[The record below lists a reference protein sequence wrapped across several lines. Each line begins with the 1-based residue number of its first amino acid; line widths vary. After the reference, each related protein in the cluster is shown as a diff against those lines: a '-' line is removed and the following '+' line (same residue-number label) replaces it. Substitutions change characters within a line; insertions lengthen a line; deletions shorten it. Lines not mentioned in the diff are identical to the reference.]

1 MSVNCL
7 KTWWLSFEIPVRSEG
22 RDHPGEDKVSGPR
35 GDAIINLALDTG
47 ATWTL
52 VSWETAVLVGYDP
65 ASIQQRTT
73 ITTGSGIEY
82 CPKLNLL
89 GVEALGK
96 SVSSLEALCHTL
108 PPTSR
113 VDGLLGLNFLRQFN
127 VGLNF
132 KQGYIT
138 IR

>member
-1 MSVNCL
+1 LRYPFDSKAGIILV
-7 KTWWLSFEIPVRSEG
+7 KTKVYG
-22 RDHPGEDKVSGPR
+22 PG
-35 GDAIINLALDTG
+35 GDAIVNLALDTG

-65 ASIQQRTT
+65 ASIQQRTA

-89 GVEALGK
+89 KVEALGK
-96 SVSSLEALCHTL
+96 PVNGLEVLCHTL

-113 VDGLLGLNFLRQFN
+113 VDGLLGLNFLRRFN
-127 VGLNF
+127 VSLNF
-132 KQGYIT
+132 KQGYII

>member
-1 MSVNCL
+1 L
-7 KTWWLSFEIPVRSEG
+7 KYRFDPKAGIILVKT
-22 RDHPGEDKVSGPR
+22 KVSGPR
-35 GDAIINLALDTG
+35 SDAIVNLALDTG

-52 VSWETAVLVGYDP
+52 ISWETAVLVGYDP
-65 ASIQQRTT
+65 ASIQQRTA

-89 GVEALGK
+89 RVEALGK

-127 VGLNF
+127 VSLNF

>member
-1 MSVNCL
+1 L
-7 KTWWLSFEIPVRSEG
+7 KYQFDPKAGIILVKT
-22 RDHPGEDKVSGPR
+22 KVSGPS
-35 GDAIINLALDTG
+35 GDAIVNLALDTG

-52 VSWETAVLVGYDP
+52 VSWETAVLLGYDP
-65 ASIQQRTT
+65 ASIQQRTA

-89 GVEALGK
+89 RVEALGK
-96 SVSSLEALCHTL
+96 SVSSLEVLCHTL

-113 VDGLLGLNFLRQFN
+113 VDGLLGLNFLSRFS
-127 VGLNF
+127 VSLNF

>member
-1 MSVNCL
+1 MKYQFDPKAGIILV
-7 KTWWLSFEIPVRSEG
+7 KT
-22 RDHPGEDKVSGPR
+22 KVYGPR

-65 ASIQQRTT
+65 ASIQQRTA

-89 GVEALGK
+89 RVEALGK
-96 SVSSLEALCHTL
+96 SVSSLEVLCHTL

-127 VGLNF
+127 VSLNF

>member
-1 MSVNCL
+1 MV
-7 KTWWLSFEIPVRSEG
+7 KTKVYG
-22 RDHPGEDKVSGPR
+22 PG
-35 GDAIINLALDTG
+35 GDAIVNLALDTG

-52 VSWETAVLVGYDP
+52 ISWEAASLVGYDP
-65 ASIQQRTT
+65 ASVQQRTA

-89 GVEALGK
+89 RLEALGK
-96 SVSSLEALCHTL
+96 SVSGLETLCHTL

-113 VDGLLGLNFLRQFN
+113 VDGLLGLNFLGRFN
-127 VGLNF
+127 VSLNF

>member
-1 MSVNCL
+1 L
-7 KTWWLSFEIPVRSEG
+7 KYPFDPKVGIILVKTKIYG
-22 RDHPGEDKVSGPR
+22 PG
-35 GDAIINLALDTG
+35 GDAIVNLALDTG

-65 ASIQQRTT
+65 ASIQQRTA

-89 GVEALGK
+89 RVEALGK
-96 SVSSLEALCHTL
+96 SVNSLEVLCHTL

-127 VGLNF
+127 VSLNF
-132 KQGYIT
+132 KQGYII

>member
-1 MSVNCL
+1 MKYQFDPKAGIILV
-7 KTWWLSFEIPVRSEG
+7 KT
-22 RDHPGEDKVSGPR
+22 KVYGPR

-65 ASIQQRTT
+65 ASIQQRTA

-89 GVEALGK
+89 RVEALGK
-96 SVSSLEALCHTL
+96 SVSSLEVLCHTL
-108 PPTSR
+108 PPISR

-127 VGLNF
+127 VSLNF

>member
-1 MSVNCL
+1 MKYPFDPKAGIVL
-7 KTWWLSFEIPVRSEG
+7 VKTKIY
-22 RDHPGEDKVSGPR
+22 GPT
-35 GDAIINLALDTG
+35 GDTIVNLALDTG

-52 VSWETAVLVGYDP
+52 ISWETAVLIGYDP
-65 ASIQQRTT
+65 ASIQERIA

-82 CPKLNLL
+82 CPQLNLL
-89 GVEALGK
+89 RVEVLGK
-96 SVSSLEALCHTL
+96 SVSSLGVLCHTL

-113 VDGLLGLNFLRQFN
+113 VDGLLGLNFLRRFN
-127 VGLNF
+127 VSLNF

>member
-1 MSVNCL
+1 L
-7 KTWWLSFEIPVRSEG
+7 KYQFDPKAGIILVKT
-22 RDHPGEDKVSGPR
+22 KVSGPS
-35 GDAIINLALDTG
+35 GDAIVNLALDTG

-52 VSWETAVLVGYDP
+52 VSWEPAVLLGYDP
-65 ASIQQRTT
+65 ASIQQRTA

-89 GVEALGK
+89 RVEALGK
-96 SVSSLEALCHTL
+96 SVSSLEVLCHTL

-113 VDGLLGLNFLRQFN
+113 VDGLLGLNFLSRFS
-127 VGLNF
+127 VSLNF

>member
-1 MSVNCL
+1 MNYRFDPKAGLILV
-7 KTWWLSFEIPVRSEG
+7 KTKLY
-22 RDHPGEDKVSGPR
+22 GPR
-35 GDAIINLALDTG
+35 GDTVVNLALDTG
-47 ATWTL
+47 ATCTL

-65 ASIQQRTT
+65 ASNQQRIP
-73 ITTGSGIEY
+73 ITTGSGVEY

-96 SVSSLEALCHTL
+96 TVKNLEVLCHTL

-113 VDGLLGLNFLRQFN
+113 VDGLLGLNFLRRFN
-127 VGLNF
+127 VRLNF
-132 KQGYIT
+132 KEGYIT

>member
-1 MSVNCL
+1 MKYQFDPKAGIILV
-7 KTWWLSFEIPVRSEG
+7 KT
-22 RDHPGEDKVSGPR
+22 KVHGPR
-35 GDAIINLALDTG
+35 GDAIVNLALDTG
-47 ATWTL
+47 TTWTL

-65 ASIQQRTT
+65 ASIQQRTA

-89 GVEALGK
+89 RVEALGK
-96 SVSSLEALCHTL
+96 SVTSLEVLCHTL

-127 VGLNF
+127 VSLNF
-132 KQGYIT
+132 KRGYIT

>member
-1 MSVNCL
+1 L
-7 KTWWLSFEIPVRSEG
+7 KYQFDPNAGIILIKSKIY
-22 RDHPGEDKVSGPR
+22 GPR
-35 GDAIINLALDTG
+35 ADAIVNLALDTG

-52 VSWETAVLVGYDP
+52 ISWESAVLVGYDP
-65 ASIQQRTT
+65 ASIQERTA

-82 CPKLNLL
+82 CPKLSLL
-89 GVEALGK
+89 RVEALGK
-96 SVSSLEALCHTL
+96 SVRSLEVLCHTL

-113 VDGLLGLNFLRQFN
+113 VDGLLGLNFLRRFN

>member
-1 MSVNCL
+1 MRYPFDSKAGIILV
-7 KTWWLSFEIPVRSEG
+7 KTKVYG
-22 RDHPGEDKVSGPR
+22 PG
-35 GDAIINLALDTG
+35 GDAIVNLALDTG

-65 ASIQQRTT
+65 ASIQQRTA
-73 ITTGSGIEY
+73 ITTGSGIDY

-89 GVEALGK
+89 KVEALGK
-96 SVSSLEALCHTL
+96 SVNGLEVLCHTL

-113 VDGLLGLNFLRQFN
+113 VDGLLGLNFLRRFN
-127 VGLNF
+127 VSLNF
-132 KQGYIT
+132 KQGYII

>member
-1 MSVNCL
+1 LRYPFDSKAGIILV
-7 KTWWLSFEIPVRSEG
+7 KTKVYG
-22 RDHPGEDKVSGPR
+22 PG
-35 GDAIINLALDTG
+35 GDAIVNLALDTG

-65 ASIQQRTT
+65 ASIQQRTA

-89 GVEALGK
+89 KVEALGK
-96 SVSSLEALCHTL
+96 SVNGLEVLCHTL

-113 VDGLLGLNFLRQFN
+113 VDGLLGLNFLRRFN
-127 VGLNF
+127 MSLNF
-132 KQGYIT
+132 KQGYIS

>member
-1 MSVNCL
+1 L
-7 KTWWLSFEIPVRSEG
+7 KYQFDPKAGIILIKT
-22 RDHPGEDKVSGPR
+22 KVYGPR
-35 GDAIINLALDTG
+35 GDAIVNLALDTG

-65 ASIQQRTT
+65 ASIQQRTA

-89 GVEALGK
+89 RVEALGK
-96 SVSSLEALCHTL
+96 SVSSLEVLCHTL

-132 KQGYIT
+132 KLGYIT

>member
-1 MSVNCL
+1 L
-7 KTWWLSFEIPVRSEG
+7 KYRFDSKAGIILVKT
-22 RDHPGEDKVSGPR
+22 KVSGPR
-35 GDAIINLALDTG
+35 GDAIVNLALDTG

-65 ASIQQRTT
+65 ALIQQRTA
-73 ITTGSGIEY
+73 IITGSGIEY

-89 GVEALGK
+89 RVEALGK

>member
-1 MSVNCL
+1 M
-7 KTWWLSFEIPVRSEG
+7 KT
-22 RDHPGEDKVSGPR
+22 KVYGPR

-52 VSWETAVLVGYDP
+52 VSWETTVLVGYDP
-65 ASIQQRTT
+65 ASIQQRTA

-89 GVEALGK
+89 RVEALGK
-96 SVSSLEALCHTL
+96 SVSSLEVLCHTL

-127 VGLNF
+127 VSLNF